1 MKQNMTAFYLLLP
14 YPKKNRMITSLR
26 QMAEIVR
33 ASGRKYRIAVAWAED
48 SNTIGSISRAV
59 EEGFVEAILI
69 GNRKA
74 IIGTC
79 IGLGCDLSLFSII
92 DAPDEVS
99 AAALAVEMTA
109 NGKADIVMKG
119 LVGTDKFL
127 KAVMNKEKG
136 LLAPGAVMSYVCA
149 LEIPAYHK
157 LLFLTDT
164 AVLPFPT
171 LLQKIAMARY
181 AIAIAHRFGI
191 EKPKVALIGASEKVS
206 DHFPNSLD
214 YKVMCE
220 MTEEGKF
227 PDCVMDGPLD
237 LFLACDP
244 GSVKIKGVPTPV
256 EGDADILL
264 FPSLEACNP
273 FYKGLMLFAK
283 SELAGII
290 CGTTKPVIVMSRSE
304 SELSKYYCIALA
316 CHMVI

>member
-1 MKQNMTAFYLLLP
+1 MTAFYWLLP
-14 YPKKNRMITSLR
+14 YLKKNKMITSLR
-26 QMAEIVR
+26 QMAGIVR
-33 ASGRKYRIAVAWAED
+33 DSGRKYRIAVAWAED
-48 SNTIGSISRAV
+48 SNTIGSIRLAV
-59 EEGFVEAILI
+59 EEGFVEAFLI
-69 GNRKA
+69 GNPEA
-74 IIGTC
+74 IKRTC
-79 IGLGCDLSLFSII
+79 NALGCDPSSFSII
-92 DAPDEVS
+92 EAPDEVS
-99 AAALAVEMTA
+99 AASLAVEMTV
-109 NGKADIVMKG
+109 NGDTDIVMKG

-127 KAVMNKEKG
+127 KAVMKKERG

-149 LEIPAYHK
+149 LEIPTYHK

-164 AVLPFPT
+164 AVLPFPG
-171 LLQKIAMARY
+171 LDQKIAMARY

-191 EKPKVALIGASEKVS
+191 EKPRVALVGASEKVS

-214 YKVMCE
+214 YKVMRE
-220 MTEEGKF
+220 MAAEGKF
-227 PDCVMDGPLD
+227 PDCIMDGPLD

-244 GSVKIKGVPTPV
+244 ESVKIKGVNTPV
-256 EGDADILL
+256 DGDADILL

-316 CHMVI
+316 CHMVL